1 MTAMFRTESD
11 VMLATA
17 GRVDTTNSEVQGEL
31 TRLQGVVDG
40 VRASWTGSA
49 QVSFDSLMQRWH
61 ASAGELREAL
71 TSISDNIR
79 HNARSFESMEADNA
93 QAFSAVGGQGLAL

>member
-1 MTAMFRTESD
+1 MTQMFRTEAD

-17 GRVDTTNSEVQGEL
+17 GHVDTTNNEVQSEL
-31 TRLQGVVDG
+31 SRLQGVVDG

-49 QVSFDSLMQRWH
+49 QVSFDQLMQRWH
-61 ASAGELREAL
+61 ASAGDLREAL

-93 QAFSAVGGQGLAL
+93 QAFSTVGGQGLAL

>member
-1 MTAMFRTESD
+1 MTQMFRTEAD

-17 GRVDTTNSEVQGEL
+17 GHVDTTNNEVQSEL

-49 QVSFDSLMQRWH
+49 QVSFDALMQRWH
-61 ASAGELREAL
+61 TSAGELREAL

-93 QAFSAVGGQGLAL
+93 QAFSTVGGQGLAL

>member
-1 MTAMFRTESD
+1 MFRTEAD

-17 GRVDTTNSEVQGEL
+17 GHVDTTNNEVQSEL

-40 VRASWTGSA
+40 VRANWTGSA
-49 QVSFDSLMQRWH
+49 QTSFDSLMQRWNV
-61 ASAGELREAL
+61 SAGELRDAL

-79 HNARSFESMEADNA
+79 HNARSFESMEADNT